1 MCVCGPGIAYRL
13 LFERECLL
21 IMLRVWDPNWRLH
34 LRNKNNS
41 MNKEANGKVDLF
53 MLEVCFLGLHIVV
66 VWNQMDKRQTRTNLS
81 TLLHLNVLHSY
92 LHNYWSPNVP
102 VYTPWNLLAGTAQ
115 IISSSFIQQGFSYE
129 MDPKER
135 RKKDIEIF
143 ISIFSIDKTFGL
155 PGINSILGSS
165 VFVPGGHNRSPT
177 GHIFS
182 ISTAWIA
189 FFSSQ
194 KCISE

>member
-135 RKKDIEIF
+135 RRKKKERYWDIH
-143 ISIFSIDKTFGL
+143 L
-155 PGINSILGSS
+155 NILNWQNFWSSS